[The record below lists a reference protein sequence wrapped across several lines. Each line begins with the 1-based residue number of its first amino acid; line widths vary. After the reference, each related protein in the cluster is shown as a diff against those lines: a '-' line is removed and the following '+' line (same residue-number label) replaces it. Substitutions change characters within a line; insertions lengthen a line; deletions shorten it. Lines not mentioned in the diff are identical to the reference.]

1 MCLAWVGTLASYVF
15 GWRRGALLGDVVVP
29 HLDAREGDRFEHFV
43 SIGPALGVE
52 SMKIRGAALGAVL
65 RLIRGALGKR
75 PVDDLVLGPITARV
89 LYPNV
94 NLEAPRPMTKTELS
108 QLVPVGEAKTL
119 AEYFSSMLDSMLE
132 VCEHPTPDG
141 TIEVHDG

>member
-1 MCLAWVGTLASYVF
+1 MSLAMVGKQASYEF
-15 GWRRGALLGDVVVP
+15 RWRRWALLRDVVVT
-29 HLDAREGDRFEHFV
+29 HLEAPDGDRFEHFV
-43 SIGPALGVE
+43 SIGHALGVE
-52 SMKIRGAALGAVL
+52 SMKIPAAALGAEL
-65 RLIRGALGKR
+65 RRIRGALGKR